1 MPYVKMCKQCADAH
15 KDDIHNGYYEFIRDD
30 IYVCP
35 ICNSKLID
43 TTITGDEYL
52 AIISIFNDNSF
63 ILSMIKLKQDDII
76 EFQSRMSQF
85 KIQIQQQQQIKEKQ
99 NSSTSSL
106 PKCPTCQST
115 NIEKI
120 SLTKKAVGG
129 ALFGLFSSDVRKTMH
144 CKNCGAKW

>member
-1 MPYVKMCKQCADAH
+1 MCKQCADAH

-43 TTITGDEYL
+43 TTITRDEYL
-52 AIISIFNDNSF
+52 AIINIFNDNSF

>member
-1 MPYVKMCKQCADAH
+1 MPYVKMCKQCAVAH

-43 TTITGDEYL
+43 TTITRDEYL
-52 AIISIFNDNSF
+52 VIINIFNDNSF

>member
-43 TTITGDEYL
+43 TTITGDKYL
-52 AIISIFNDNSF
+52 AIINIFNDNSF

>member
-43 TTITGDEYL
+43 TTITRDEYL
-52 AIISIFNDNSF
+52 AIINIFNDNSF

>member
-43 TTITGDEYL
+43 TKITGDEYL
-52 AIISIFNDNSF
+52 AIINIFNDNSF